1 MKKYICLIAGLL
13 CLVVFVA
20 CGRGVAPIP
29 PADAFTGTT
38 EITTETETAIET
50 TETEPEETEAVTEV
64 TTAQRSPVATTT
76 VAARS
81 AATATVQRSVAVATT
96 AAAKVNSTVPTT
108 TRTTTTTNTTTTM
121 RPTAAPTAAPTSPPA
136 PVPIP
141 LNDYEAMGQTLYQE
155 KAIEALNAMRAER
168 GLALMSKSDYLM
180 STCLDQARKMA
191 AAESSFHTGEFP
203 PGFESVSYVPYDF
216 PAKVLGEMLTL
227 HVGNF
232 LAPESTLVGIAVV
245 RNGNRLYACMQG
257 N

>member
-1 MKKYICLIAGLL
+1 MSQ
-13 CLVVFVA
+13 
-20 CGRGVAPIP
+20 
-29 PADAFTGTT
+29 
-38 EITTETETAIET
+38 
-50 TETEPEETEAVTEV
+50 
-64 TTAQRSPVATTT
+64 AQ
-76 VAARS
+76 
-81 AATATVQRSVAVATT
+81 
-96 AAAKVNSTVPTT
+96 
-108 TRTTTTTNTTTTM
+108 
-121 RPTAAPTAAPTSPPA
+121 
-136 PVPIP
+136 
-141 LNDYEAMGQTLYQE
+141 YQE
-155 KAIEALNAMRAER
+155 EAIRALNAMRAER
-168 GLALMSKSDYLM
+168 GLAPMAKSDYLM